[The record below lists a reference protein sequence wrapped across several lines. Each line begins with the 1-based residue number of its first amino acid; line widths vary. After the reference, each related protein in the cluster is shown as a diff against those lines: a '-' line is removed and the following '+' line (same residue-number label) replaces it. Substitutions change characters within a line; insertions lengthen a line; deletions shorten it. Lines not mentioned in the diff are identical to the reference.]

1 VTTVLSVMSGMAPA
15 GYAVVIARSLSLVNF
30 LGFAG
35 LAVFGSDGSNSGH
48 GGCALETALLTLLGH
63 DWTDFAAMH
72 GMKF

>member
-1 VTTVLSVMSGMAPA
+1 
-15 GYAVVIARSLSLVNF
+15 LSLVNF